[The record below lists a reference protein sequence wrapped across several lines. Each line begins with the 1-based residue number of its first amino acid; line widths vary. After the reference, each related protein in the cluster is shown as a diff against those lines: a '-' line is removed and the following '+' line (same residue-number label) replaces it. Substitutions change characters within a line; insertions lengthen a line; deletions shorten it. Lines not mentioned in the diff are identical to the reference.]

1 MKLFY
6 TNKPVDK
13 NDFDRDVQ
21 FANPDYFERVN
32 SQAKEVAVLGD
43 YPNIV
48 KAYKDVDIKVQV
60 IEPEKKK
67 KAPAKKKEAPKKA
80 AAKKQTEKKAA
91 AKTPEKTSFEN
102 SDVIALHIQE
112 GAYEN
117 LEAVTVEAINE
128 ALDIETSAEEI
139 ADAWSK
145 ANPE

>member
-13 NDFDRDVQ
+13 DDFDRDVQ

-48 KAYKDVDIKVQV
+48 KAYKDVDIKVKV
-60 IEPEKKK
+60 IEPEKKNK
-67 KAPAKKKEAPKKA
+67 KAPAKKAP
-80 AAKKQTEKKAA
+80 AKKDENT
-91 AKTPEKTSFEN
+91 FEN

-117 LEAVTVEAINE
+117 LEAVTVEVVNE
-128 ALDIETSAEEI
+128 ALNIETSAEEI

>member
-67 KAPAKKKEAPKKA
+67 KAPAKKKA
-80 AAKKQTEKKAA
+80 AAKKKAP
-91 AKTPEKTSFEN
+91 AKAPENTFEN